1 MSTIAE
7 DLRQLAETAEAH
19 APESSGGLVAR
30 IQRDLIRA
38 LLDHFGPDDEK
49 PDPDP
54 DAKAPASSS
63 TTKGK

>member
-7 DLRQLAETAEAH
+7 DLRALAETAEAH

-38 LLDHFGPDDEK
+38 LLDHFGPADEK
-49 PDPDP
+49 AGPEP
-54 DAKAPASSS
+54 DAKGTAGAA
-63 TTKGK
+63 KGKS

>member
-7 DLRQLAETAEAH
+7 DLRALAETAEAH

-38 LLDHFGPDDEK
+38 LLEHFGPADEK
-49 PDPDP
+49 AGPEP
-54 DAKAPASSS
+54 DAKGTT
-63 TTKGK
+63 TTKGKS